1 MIFERHSLKELLL
14 AGCLAAAA
22 FFAASCQKDV
32 FVFQKARPYGET
44 TYTVTFEPATKSTLD
59 AEYFPEWEVGEEVSV
74 YDPIAKAPVTFT
86 VTEVNGSSATISGN
100 ISKGDFAF
108 SAVYP
113 ASAVDAWVDDST
125 CLWTVPQE
133 QTIPSGR
140 NIAPDALVS
149 TAFNQSGEIVFRNQ
163 TALLDFTVDE
173 PDMAAVKFNIGD
185 QEYTVSPKTGT
196 LAKGSKYHLAVYPG
210 EYSDGI
216 TTTATTV
223 WDISYGKHSANTLDA
238 ARNTYVNLGSLTAK
252 SEKRYGYQI
261 TSEGTYSGLT
271 GMLEAS
277 GYMDDL
283 NSFVRGLLE
292 IVLFPLIPKK
302 DYDMHIYRYTYTSEG
317 PDKKP
322 VKQSSLIYV
331 FEDAVSGKSSVD
343 GITLVN
349 HETIMVDSECPTKK
363 CAVFGAFA
371 WKGHAAICPDY
382 LGFGA
387 SAQYPQAYLAAD
399 LAARNNLDAYF
410 AGEQILK
417 DKGIKV
423 GSKRYSLGYSQ
434 GGFNAVDDL
443 RYATLHPELGVKFNK
458 VFAGDGPYDVQ
469 ASLSDYLSGNYD
481 DCNAYIALS
490 VLSMV
495 DYGQSNLKY
504 SDILKGPILTNYYDW
519 YVTKTRSASYIN
531 ARMGD
536 DVTDFI
542 REDIFDGSS
551 PAFSALMEEAKR
563 NSLCQGGWKPGSGTD
578 LYVCHS
584 SKDETVPYSN
594 FEALKSYLSGAS
606 GCHFNSNSAGGHT
619 DPMTLIEFVLM
630 CLRNW

>member
-271 GMLEAS
+271 SLLEAS

-283 NSFVRGLLE
+283 SSFVKGLIE
-292 IVLFPLIPKK
+292 VVLFPLVPKK

-349 HETIMVDSECPTKK
+349 HETFTADSECPTRQ
-363 CAVFGAFA
+363 CALLGAFA

-387 SAQYPQAYLAAD
+387 SVQYPQAYLIAD
-399 LAARNNLDAYF
+399 IAARNNLDAYF
-410 AGEQILK
+410 AGLQILK

-423 GSKRYSLGYSQ
+423 NSKRYTLGYSQ
-434 GGFNAVDDL
+434 GGFNAVDNL
-443 RYATLHPELGVKFNK
+443 RYTVLHPELSVKFDK
-458 VFAGDGPYDVQ
+458 VFAGDGPYDVP
-469 ASLSDYLSGNYD
+469 ASLTDYLSGNYD

-495 DYGQSNLKY
+495 DYGQTGLKY
-504 SDILKGPILTNYYDW
+504 SDILKGPILTYYNDW
-519 YVTKTRSASYIN
+519 YISKTRSASYIN

-542 REDIFDGSS
+542 REDIIDGSS
-551 PAFSALMEEAKR
+551 PHFAKIMEEAER
-563 NSLCQGGWKPGSGTD
+563 NSLCQGGWKPESGTN

-584 SKDETVPYSN
+584 SKDDMVPYSN

-606 GCHFNSNSAGGHT
+606 GC
-619 DPMTLIEFVLM
+619 
-630 CLRNW
+630 